1 MRQVSK
7 TSAFTFLDCIVKRT
21 GKNTAITR
29 TGFVETDNKTG
40 ETGNSECYYM
50 ELHGNPIA
58 SLQSFETL
66 IQDNDGWNVKRKHAI
81 HITLAGWN
89 TVTTRERLNALLRIL
104 GKENLHIVQHKHQAC
119 LATFAGNKRL
129 HHVLNDS
136 RWYDVTE
143 LEHIAESMRQQAQ

>member
-7 TSAFTFLDCIVKRT
+7 TSVFAFLDRIVKRT

-40 ETGNSECYYM
+40 ETSKSECYYM

-58 SLQSFETL
+58 SLQSF
-66 IQDNDGWNVKRKHAI
+66 DDGWNVKRKRAI

-89 TVTTRERLNALLRIL
+89 RVTTRERLNALLRIL
-104 GKENLHIVQHKHQAC
+104 GKDNLHIVQHKHQAC
-119 LATFAGNKRL
+119 LATFVGNKRL
-129 HHVLNDS
+129 HHVLNDC

-143 LEHIAESMRQQAQ
+143 LEHIAETMRQKAQ